1 VTASLSLTAGE
12 IAVRDAQKPLTNG
25 KKIFV
30 VQQHEHDLPAGK
42 AAAAEGRKQHPA
54 ADWQRNLA
62 AMRGCPVSGF
72 ININRSYSN

>member
-25 KKIFV
+25 KKSLSFNSMNTIDRP
-30 VQQHEHDLPAGK
+30 EKPLRLRDA
-42 AAAAEGRKQHPA
+42 KQHPA